1 MLIKETTMSA
11 LQQEIRDVIEPL
23 VAEIASLKT
32 LINDHVSAGAEAEVK
47 LITVRDAAGR
57 LGCGE
62 ETVRRMVKSG
72 KLKCK
77 RIGNQ
82 IRLNPADL
90 I

>member
-1 MLIKETTMSA
+1 MSA

-32 LINDHVSAGAEAEVK
+32 LISDHVGANVEVM
-47 LITVRDAAGR
+47 LITVRDAAKR

-72 KLKCK
+72 RLKCK

-82 IRLNPADL
+82 IRLDPKDL
-90 I
+90 F

>member
-1 MLIKETTMSA
+1 MSA

-32 LINDHVSAGAEAEVK
+32 LISDHVGANVEVK
-47 LITVRDAAGR
+47 LITVRDAAKR

-72 KLKCK
+72 RLKCK

-82 IRLNPADL
+82 IRLDPADL
-90 I
+90 L

>member
-1 MLIKETTMSA
+1 MNA
-11 LQQEIRDVIEPL
+11 LQEEIRAVIEPL

-32 LINDHVSAGAEAEVK
+32 LISDHVGANVEVK
-47 LITVRDAAGR
+47 LITVRDAAKR

-72 KLKCK
+72 RLKCK

-82 IRLNPADL
+82 IRLDPADL
-90 I
+90 F

>member
-1 MLIKETTMSA
+1 MSA
-11 LQQEIRDVIEPL
+11 LQQEIRDAMEPL
-23 VAEIASLKT
+23 LAEIAEIKAL
-32 LINDHVSAGAEAEVK
+32 LHEQVSADVETK
-47 LITVRDAAGR
+47 LITVRDAAAR

-82 IRLNPADL
+82 IRLDPADL
-90 I
+90 F

>member
-1 MLIKETTMSA
+1 MSA

-32 LINDHVSAGAEAEVK
+32 LISDHVGANVEVK

-72 KLKCK
+72 RLKCK

-82 IRLNPADL
+82 IRLDPADL
-90 I
+90 F

>member
-1 MLIKETTMSA
+1 MSA

-32 LINDHVSAGAEAEVK
+32 LISDHVGANVEVK
-47 LITVRDAAGR
+47 LITVRDAAKR

-72 KLKCK
+72 RLKCK

-82 IRLNPADL
+82 IRLDPADL
-90 I
+90 F

>member
-1 MLIKETTMSA
+1 MNA

-32 LINDHVSAGAEAEVK
+32 LISDHVGANVEVK
-47 LITVRDAAGR
+47 LITVRDAAKR

-72 KLKCK
+72 RLKCK

-82 IRLNPADL
+82 IRLDPADL
-90 I
+90 L

>member
-1 MLIKETTMSA
+1 MSA
-11 LQQEIRDVIEPL
+11 LQQEIRDAMEPL
-23 VAEIASLKT
+23 LAEIAEIKAL
-32 LINDHVSAGAEAEVK
+32 LHEQVSAEVEVK
-47 LITVRDAAGR
+47 LITVRAAAGR

-82 IRLNPADL
+82 IRIDPADL
-90 I
+90 F

>member
-1 MLIKETTMSA
+1 MNA
-11 LQQEIRDVIEPL
+11 LQEEIRAVIEPL
-23 VAEIASLKT
+23 VVELAQLRAV
-32 LINDHVSAGAEAEVK
+32 INTHVNADTGIK
-47 LITVRDAAGR
+47 LVTVREAAQR

-72 KLKCK
+72 RLKCK

-82 IRLNPADL
+82 IRIDPADL

>member
-1 MLIKETTMSA
+1 MSA

-32 LINDHVSAGAEAEVK
+32 LISDHVGANVEVM
-47 LITVRDAAGR
+47 LITVRDAAKR

-72 KLKCK
+72 RLKCK

-82 IRLNPADL
+82 IRLDPADL
-90 I
+90 F